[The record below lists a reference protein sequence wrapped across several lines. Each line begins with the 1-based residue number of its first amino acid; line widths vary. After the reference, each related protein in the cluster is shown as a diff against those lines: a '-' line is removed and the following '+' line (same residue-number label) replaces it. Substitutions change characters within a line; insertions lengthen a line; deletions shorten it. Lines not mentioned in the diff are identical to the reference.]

1 MRRFESCRPNKSMQ
15 NNLDSLIQRAAEKFD
30 FNAEKYPEL
39 TGASEAETERFAI
52 RHASMHF
59 AKTAGKII
67 SHSEDVDHGG
77 EGDLETLKNDVA
89 KSLLNTL
96 RLAGLLH
103 MTEKEL
109 IEKIEN
115 RLGDSVNSSQK

>member
-1 MRRFESCRPNKSMQ
+1 MKNDL
-15 NNLDSLIQRAAEKFD
+15 NSLIQRAEEKFD

-39 TGASEAETERFAI
+39 AGASDEAILRFAI

-67 SHSEDVDHGG
+67 THSEDVDHGG
-77 EGDLETLKNDVA
+77 IGNLEELKTNVA

-103 MTEKEL
+103 MTEEDL
-109 IEKIEN
+109 LERIEKK
-115 RLGDSVNSSQK
+115 LGDPINTPGSKD